1 MAEQRKYRLTAKA
14 NPFLQNDD
22 FRFRIPYDKGYGTPP
37 FHLVAKGPVV
47 TIPKL
52 GVVTTTNLIA
62 QGALVTMIVPTK
74 IKRGGQWPEP
84 GLMFEDITGSPIP
97 VDVDL
102 DTILT

>member
-1 MAEQRKYRLTAKA
+1 MAEQRKYRLTPKA
-14 NPFLQNDD
+14 NWFIKNDQ
-22 FRFRIPYDKGYGTPP
+22 FRFRVAYDKNYGEKP

-52 GVVTTTNLIA
+52 GVVTTTNAIT
-62 QGALVTMIVPTK
+62 QGALVKMIAPQKVK
-74 IKRGGQWPEP
+74 SQGQLPP
-84 GLMFEDITGSPIP
+84 AGLLFEDITGSPIP

>member
-1 MAEQRKYRLTAKA
+1 MAEQRKYRLTPKA
-14 NPFLQNDD
+14 NWFLQNDQFK
-22 FRFRIPYDKGYGTPP
+22 FRVAYDKNYGEKP
-37 FHLVAKGPVV
+37 FHLVTKGPVV

-52 GVVTTTNLIA
+52 GVVTTTNEIA
-62 QGALVTMIVPTK
+62 QGALVKMVVPTK
-74 IKRGGQWPEP
+74 IKVGGQGPEP